1 LLRRYSDDRPQPGF
15 TVDSIVRSDRWPVT
29 FADALPA
36 SVDVVVIGAGVIG
49 ITTAWFLHAAG
60 ASVLVCEKGVVAGE
74 QSSRNWGWIRQQ
86 ARDAAEVPIAIDS
99 VNLWEQLAREVGE
112 DIGFKRGGI
121 VYAART
127 ERELARFARWLPI
140 AERHQLDTRMLTASE
155 VDALID
161 DKPGQWAGGM
171 VTASDARAEPA
182 KAVPALARAVH
193 ARGVAIREYCAVRS
207 LDVAGGRVVG
217 VVTERGRMRASAVVC
232 AAGAWSTRFLGN
244 LDVDLPQLAAR
255 ATVARTAPVPSVCDV
270 GALLG
275 EIAIRRRPDG
285 GYSVAASSLNEHF
298 VGADTLKYFR
308 EFLPALRS
316 SRRFLDVRFGGDVLA
331 RLFPQRHWR
340 PDEVTPFERTR
351 VWDPSPSADAVDA
364 LRAGLAKRLPKLAG
378 VPIVEAWA
386 GMIDTTPDVVPVI
399 DAVADYPGLY
409 VATGFSGHG
418 FGIGPGAGRVVAD
431 MVLGKPARHDLT
443 RFRLAR
449 FRDGAVEVGP
459 SL

>member
-1 LLRRYSDDRPQPGF
+1 VTGPISRLRSVIP
-15 TVDSIVRSDRWPVT
+15 TVLSDRSPVT
-29 FADALPA
+29 FTGALPS

-49 ITTAWFLHAAG
+49 ISTAWFLRRAG
-60 ASVLVCEKGVVAGE
+60 VSVLVCDKGVVAGE

-86 ARDAAEVPIAIDS
+86 GRDAAEVPMAIDS
-99 VNLWEQLAREVGE
+99 VNLWEQLAREIGE
-112 DIGFKRGGI
+112 DFGFKRGGI

-127 ERELARFARWLPI
+127 ERELARFERFMPI
-140 AERHQLDTRMLTASE
+140 AERHQLDTRMLSGRE

-161 DKPGQWAGGM
+161 DRPGQWIGGLY
-171 VTASDARAEPA
+171 TASDARAEPSQ
-182 KAVPALARAVH
+182 AVPALARALNAH
-193 ARGVAIREYCAVRS
+193 GGEIREHCAVRS
-207 LDVAGGRVVG
+207 LDVAAGHVVG
-217 VVTERGRMRASAVVC
+217 VVTEHGRVRANAVVC

-255 ATVARTAPVPSVCDV
+255 ATVARTAPAPNVCDG

-275 EIAIRRRPDG
+275 EVAIRRRSDG

-298 VGADTLKYFR
+298 VGADTLRYVR

-316 SRRFLDVRFGGDVLA
+316 SKRFLDVRFGGDLLA
-331 RLFPQRHWR
+331 RLFPKRHWR
-340 PDEVTPFERTR
+340 DDEVTPFERTR
-351 VWDPSPSADAVDA
+351 VWNPEPSPDALAA
-364 LRAGLAKRLPKLAG
+364 LRAGLAMRLPKLAN
-378 VPIVEAWA
+378 VPIEAAWA

-399 DAVADYPGLY
+399 DAVAGYPGFY

-418 FGIGPGAGRVVAD
+418 FGIGPGAGRVVAE

-449 FRDGAVEVGP
+449 FGEGGAEVGP
-459 SL
+459 AL

>member
-1 LLRRYSDDRPQPGF
+1 VES
-15 TVDSIVRSDRWPVT
+15 TVRSDRSPVT
-29 FADALPA
+29 FSDALPA
-36 SVDVVVIGAGVIG
+36 AVDVVVIGAGVIG
-49 ITTAWFLHAAG
+49 ISTAWFLRAAG

-99 VNLWEQLAREVGE
+99 VNLWEHLAREVDE

-121 VYAART
+121 VYAARI
-127 ERELARFARWLPI
+127 ERELARFERWLPI
-140 AERHQLDTRMLTASE
+140 AERHQLDTRMLSASE
-155 VDALID
+155 VDAMID
-161 DKPGQWAGGM
+161 DKPGQFVGGM
-171 VTASDARAEPA
+171 CTASDARAEPF
-182 KAVPALARAVH
+182 KAVPALARALH
-193 ARGVAIREYCAVRS
+193 ARGGALREHCAVRS
-207 LDVAGGRVVG
+207 LDMAAGKVAG
-217 VVTERGRMRASAVVC
+217 VVTEHGRVRTTAVVC

-255 ATVARTAPVPSVCDV
+255 ATVARTAPTPNVCDV

-275 EIAIRRRPDG
+275 EVAIRRRPDG

-316 SRRFLDVRFGGDVLA
+316 SRRFLDVRFGGDLLA
-331 RLFPQRHWR
+331 RLFPTRHWR
-340 PDEVTPFERTR
+340 PDDVTPFERTR
-351 VWDPSPSADAVDA
+351 VWNPPPSTDAVDA
-364 LRAGLAKRLPKLAG
+364 LRAGLAQRLPKLAN

-399 DAVADYPGLY
+399 DAVADYPGFYL
-409 VATGFSGHG
+409 ATGFSGHG

-431 MVLGKPARHDLT
+431 LVLGKPARHDLT
-443 RFRLAR
+443 RFRLSR
-449 FRDGAVEVGP
+449 FRDGGATEIGP